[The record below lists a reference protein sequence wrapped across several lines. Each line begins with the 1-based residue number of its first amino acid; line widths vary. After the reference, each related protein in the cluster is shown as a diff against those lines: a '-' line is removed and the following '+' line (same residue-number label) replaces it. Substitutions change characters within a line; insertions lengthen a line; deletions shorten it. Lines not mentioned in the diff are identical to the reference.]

1 MIVPLNFIEIDS
13 AGLAVVAGKGVPV
26 GKLLM
31 DKWAY
36 DMDPEMLV
44 KKWPTLTL
52 AEVHAALAYYYSH
65 QEEVDGQIE
74 RIDREQ
80 TIRDVREALASIDR
94 GDVYTVDEVRAM
106 VEQRYGRRRAE

>member
-36 DMDPEMLV
+36 DLDAETLV
-44 KKWPTLTL
+44 KKWPQLSL

-74 RIDREQ
+74 RIDREE
-80 TIRDVREALASIDR
+80 TIAGVREALASIDR
-94 GDVYTVDEVRAM
+94 GEGRPAKEVFDELR
-106 VEQRYGRRRAE
+106 QKYDIPRTP